1 MLFST
6 DDSVRKGRN
15 RSTQMKPTYPTRG
28 PHDILNLNY
37 IRLANLK
44 KHTCHCESLKL
55 FVGMVAT

>member
-44 KHTCHCESLKL
+44 NTHVTVNH
-55 FVGMVAT
+55 